1 MRWVCR
7 RSSTPS
13 RRVRVVATPM
23 PSTPTAGRAGRSS
36 SCRPPPPAWA
46 TAAPTSPTRTRRLR
60 LRLHSTTATAC
71 RPGQLRRTDIL
82 HLDGDVESVV
92 VHVGPARAPLA
103 AIEGLGHNQP
113 PRVSTYA
120 PNFVESGFPEV
131 RIHGVLRSSPR
142 KVYRRP
148 LERYTLRSAG

>member
-1 MRWVCR
+1 
-7 RSSTPS
+7 
-13 RRVRVVATPM
+13 M
-23 PSTPTAGRAGRSS
+23 PSTPTAGRVGRSS

-46 TAAPTSPTRTRRLR
+46 TPAPTSPTRTRRLR
-60 LRLHSTTATAC
+60 LRLRSTTATAC

-92 VHVGPARAPLA
+92 VHVGPARAALA
-103 AIEGLGHNQP
+103 AIEGLGHDQP

-131 RIHGVLRSSPR
+131 RIHGVLRSSRTSLSTCQMDNTFAIYLFPR
-142 KVYRRP
+142 LP
-148 LERYTLRSAG
+148 